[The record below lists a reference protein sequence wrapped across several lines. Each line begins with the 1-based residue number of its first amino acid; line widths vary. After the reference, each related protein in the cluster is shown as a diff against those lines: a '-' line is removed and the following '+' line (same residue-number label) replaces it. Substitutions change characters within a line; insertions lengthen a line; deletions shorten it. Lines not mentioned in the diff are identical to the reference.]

1 MEAKTT
7 PQPHTFKSKGSTS
20 PTQKKSLPMLDRC
33 LPNLIIEDVRVT

>member
-20 PTQKKSLPMLDRC
+20 EKPPEAGSMLTQFDNQGC
-33 LPNLIIEDVRVT
+33 

>member
-20 PTQKKSLPMLDRC
+20 PHPKEKPPDAGSVLTPFDNQEC
-33 LPNLIIEDVRVT
+33 